1 MAELTERDRD
11 RIRTITEREWVA
23 TCSAGDWDAA
33 AALCTED
40 VDYMPADLPWLRG
53 REAVAGFLR
62 DFPEFSGFHQEVVKI
77 SGDSSLA
84 VVHATF
90 GIDLVVEGQTL
101 SGEGKVLVTASKAEG
116 DWLFSSVC
124 FNWNAPPAPT
134 Q

>member
-1 MAELTERDRD
+1 MFYFQKLN
-11 RIRTITEREWVA
+11 IFFPTIFSNRPR
-23 TCSAGDWDAA
+23 
-33 AALCTED
+33 CT
-40 VDYMPADLPWLRG
+40 
-53 REAVAGFLR
+53 

-90 GIDLVVEGQTL
+90 GVDFVVEGQTL
-101 SGEGKVLVTASKAEG
+101 SGEGKVLATASKAEG